1 MSDKPDPPA
10 DQPAKYGEGLING
23 TVPPP
28 KFILDGSLMLL
39 AKLRQ
44 EMEGATGKELREIGK
59 LWTSTANG
67 VFRARRRLA
76 EKK

>member
-1 MSDKPDPPA
+1 MSDEPT
-10 DQPAKYGEGLING
+10 QPAQQPPQYGQGLIDG
-23 TVPPP
+23 TVAPP